1 MEPGVGLGTLPEAI
15 QILEQ
20 GIGGHGAH
28 AIRRPV
34 CSHAVQRRLGR
45 RINGRRAAGP
55 FHLRRDEAG
64 ELAFTVLVERHG
76 PMVMRVCRSILRDE
90 HDAHD
95 ALQATFLILVR
106 RCRSVRKHDSVASWL
121 HGVALRVASCA
132 RAGAARRRLH
142 EHRVAA
148 VATTDFRDTENDLD
162 LANALH
168 DELDRLPQRHRAVIV
183 LCYLEGLA
191 CEAAAL
197 RLGVPVGTVKSRLA
211 RGRDRLRGRLIRRG
225 LAPSGGLLGIG
236 LATETVQAALPGS
249 VVKAIARTATSFAAG
264 EEATLGAVSASMS
277 SVIQRIA
284 LVMSLSKMAR
294 LTTVGLAVAAAWI
307 GVAAFAQRTSA
318 NPAKTKAVAYF
329 VGGKAARGDDPA
341 RVQPEPVMEKAL
353 QAADQITIPWMKA
366 YALADIASAQA
377 RLGQAEPARATFRRS
392 AEIIEADRDDASLH
406 LTKLA
411 WFAKAQAIAGDRV
424 GTRATIT
431 KIIDSAALID
441 DLAKRRRGL
450 DTAVRWQTEG
460 GNADGA
466 LELLGAIEDA
476 PASTL
481 GYSLSTIAGAQA
493 KTGDLKGARATMA
506 RAYAEAER
514 AEKEPP
520 LNGQDPVHPLDPMRW
535 AQVRGIAPFAIAEA
549 KAGDVDGARASL
561 ARARMIADRLRDERR
576 PSPLAEIAM
585 AYRVAGDQKAADE
598 TLRAALAIAM
608 GLPEPWQRIESL
620 ARVAIVQSESGERAA
635 ACATFD
641 QAIWIIGE
649 HPQPLGNIA
658 DQCLAGARA
667 RVGDWPG
674 GRLAA
679 LGQTDEALRA
689 IHVEDLC
696 FRQATAREARDAL
709 KWADGQTDPLI
720 RAHALLGI
728 VRGIIEQT
736 KQTARK

>member
-1 MEPGVGLGTLPEAI
+1 MALIRSGCRYAHTLFNVGSVGGLTDGELLGLFI
-15 QILEQ
+15 SR
-20 GIGGHGAH
+20 H
-28 AIRRPV
+28 
-34 CSHAVQRRLGR
+34 
-45 RINGRRAAGP
+45 
-55 FHLRRDEAG
+55 DEAG

-121 HGVALRVASCA
+121 HGVALRVAACA

-142 EHRVAA
+142 EHRAA
-148 VATTDFRDTENDLD
+148 ALATTDFGATQNDLD
-162 LANALH
+162 LALALH
-168 DELDRLPQRHRAVIV
+168 DELGRLPQRYRVVIV

-211 RGRDRLRGRLIRRG
+211 RGRERLRGRLFRRG
-225 LAPSGGLLGIG
+225 LAPSGGLLGMA
-236 LATETVQAALPGS
+236 LAAETAQAALPGS
-249 VVKAIARTATSFAAG
+249 IVKAIARTATSFAAG

-277 SVIQRIA
+277 SIIERVA
-284 LVMSLSKMAR
+284 FVMSLSKLAR
-294 LTTVGLAVAAAWI
+294 LTTATFAVAAASI
-307 GVAAFAQRTSA
+307 GIVAFAQRTLA
-318 NPAKTKAVAYF
+318 DPPRARALGKAIV
-329 VGGKAARGDDPA
+329 GKAARGDDPA
-341 RVQPEPVMEKAL
+341 RVQPELVIEKAL
-353 QAADQITIPWMKA
+353 QAADLITIPWMKA

-377 RLGQAEPARATFRRS
+377 RLGHAEPARATFRRS
-392 AEIIEADRDDASLH
+392 AEIIEANRDDASLH
-406 LTKLA
+406 VTKLA
-411 WFAKAQAIAGDRV
+411 WFAKAQAIAGDRA
-424 GTRATIT
+424 GARATIA
-431 KIIDSAALID
+431 KIIDSAALIG
-441 DLAKRRRGL
+441 DLTKRRRGL

-460 GNADGA
+460 GNAEGA
-466 LELLGAIEDA
+466 LELLGAIKDA

-493 KTGDLKGARATMA
+493 KAGDLKGARATMA

-520 LNGQDPVHPLDPMRW
+520 KNGQDPVHFLDPMRW

-561 ARARMIADRLRDERR
+561 ARARIIVERIDDEYK

-585 AYRVAGDQKAADE
+585 AYRIAGDQNAADE
-598 TLRAALAIAM
+598 TLKSALALAM
-608 GLPEPWQRIESL
+608 GLPGPAQRIDAL
-620 ARVAIVQSESGERAA
+620 ARVAIVQSESGARAA
-635 ACATFD
+635 ARETFD

-649 HPQPLGNIA
+649 HPQPPGGHA
-658 DQCLAGARA
+658 DQCLSGARA

-689 IHVEDLC
+689 IHVEGLC
-696 FRQATAREARDAL
+696 FAQASAGEARDSL
-709 KWADGQTDPLI
+709 KWADGQTDPLL

-728 VRGIIEQT
+728 IRGIIEQT
-736 KQTARK
+736 KKAGGK